1 LNDPASTSTAPQR
14 WRWLGF
20 LAPILILAA
29 AIGYYGSYIAYW
41 FNPHDEGGTAAL
53 TALRLL
59 HGEAPI
65 RDVELGYNVGWY
77 WPLVGLFKVA
87 GVNFL
92 VLRGYFFALSTL
104 TALLGWSI
112 VRRVTRQEWLA
123 LAVGL
128 GLIVFPGSQFKNYI
142 PLCGVANTLCLVSAA
157 LAAGQSLTAFW
168 RRLALGGLILG
179 FTLLVR
185 VDLGYLFVLL
195 WGGFLFLRFCTAGLG
210 LGRRFIDVI
219 VALAIVCSGIVV
231 THAPIYWV
239 ARSGGYDRQF
249 TGQYTEWFEYLSDLA
264 GKNFLPAQPK
274 PAATAPAPAATA
286 EAAQPAAPVATI
298 DRTTLPR
305 VTWAAA
311 RASKEADK
319 TILFVLTYLPV
330 LIFAVLLAW
339 AIPQCLGTIFRGRF
353 TLEHPAT
360 LGLLLLFGS
369 LATFPQFFYFR
380 PDRPH
385 LSEFMPGYI
394 VATVAVVALIAGRW
408 RWIVAGVLA
417 LQFALFGWFALDH
430 YSAGTIAA
438 RTKIKK
444 NKRIRFEGANGVHVW
459 VHKEKDYP
467 ELEGVRAA
475 VVEHSKPGDWLICY
489 PYQPG
494 YNVMTDRPTYER
506 DLYQDNSTAPAG
518 WSKGAIRRFEAKRP
532 AVVIIDDRPINQ
544 VEASRFSVWAQGAYE
559 YLKANYQLT
568 AHFDTIEVYT
578 RKDAPP
584 PQAP

>member
-1 LNDPASTSTAPQR
+1 M
-14 WRWLGF
+14 GF
-20 LAPILILAA
+20 LAPILIIVAA
-29 AIGYYGSYIAYW
+29 VAYYGSYIAYW

-65 RDVELGYNVGWY
+65 RDVALGYNVGWY

-87 GVNFL
+87 GGNFL
-92 VLRGYFFALSTL
+92 VLRGFFFALSTV

-112 VRRVTRQEWLA
+112 VRRVTRLEWLA

-128 GLIVFPGSQFKNYI
+128 GLIFFPGSQFKNYI
-142 PLCGVANTLCLVSAA
+142 PLCGVANTLCLISAA
-157 LAAGQSLTAFW
+157 LAAGQSLNAFW
-168 RRLALGGLILG
+168 RRLAIGGLVLG
-179 FTLLVR
+179 LTLLVR

-195 WGGFLFLRFCTAGLG
+195 WSGFLLLRFCTAGLG
-210 LGRRFIDVI
+210 FGRRLIDGI

-231 THAPIYWV
+231 THAPVYGI
-239 ARSGGYDRQF
+239 ARSGGYDREF
-249 TGQYTEWFEYLSDLA
+249 TGQYTEWFEYLGSLA
-264 GKNFLPAQPK
+264 GKTFLPAPAK
-274 PAATAPAPAATA
+274 PAAPAPAAAA
-286 EAAQPAAPVATI
+286 ETAQPAAPVATI

-305 VTWAAA
+305 VTWSAA
-311 RASKEADK
+311 RASQDVDK
-319 TILFVLTYLPV
+319 TVLFVLTYLPA

-339 AIPQCLGTIFRGRF
+339 AGLQCVVAIVRGRF
-353 TLEHPAT
+353 TLEQPAT
-360 LGLLLLFGS
+360 LGLLLLLGS

-394 VATVAVVALIAGRW
+394 VATTAVVALIAGRW

-417 LQFALFGWFALDH
+417 VQFALFGWYALDH

-444 NKRIRFEGANGVHVW
+444 NKRIRFDGANGVHVW

-506 DLYQDNSTAPAG
+506 ELYEDNATAPAN
-518 WSKGAIRRFEAKRP
+518 WPRNAIRRFETKRP

-544 VEASRFSVWAQGAYE
+544 VEASRFSVWARDAYE

-568 AHFDTIEVYT
+568 AHFDTVEVYT
-578 RKDAPP
+578 RKDASPSPQP
-584 PQAP
+584 PQNQP